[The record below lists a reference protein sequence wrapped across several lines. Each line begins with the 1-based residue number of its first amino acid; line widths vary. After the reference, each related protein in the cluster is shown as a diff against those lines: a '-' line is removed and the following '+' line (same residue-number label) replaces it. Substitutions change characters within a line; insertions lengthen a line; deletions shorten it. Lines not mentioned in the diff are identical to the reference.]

1 MSEPIA
7 KEAMEFIQT
16 DRTGWVTK
24 MSVREI
30 TQLLPRR
37 NLEQLP
43 LFTETNRPISENHLR
58 GIAKYLEETPNW
70 AMPSIVL
77 ATDADGV
84 RKGADRGTIEIQ
96 PESLRILDGQH
107 RVQALSNFTA
117 KLAEEAER
125 QASTEQGASEAR
137 IRLNEAMNSELPVVI
152 FEVQSIDDQKQM
164 FAWFARNR
172 PIEAAVR
179 SWFDQSDPF
188 NNAAK
193 SAMGNSTVLQGR
205 VNHTRERITA
215 HDDHLLTLTDLK
227 RISFTIAAG
236 LGRHPN
242 KRDVE
247 TYLQPEQQNRLQD
260 NLVSFFDDF
269 LPTCGSDYARLG
281 DPDQR
286 NLELSYLRNGTY
298 AFDALTIRLFADAWA
313 RWAIEQNQPPEPL
326 AGYVSELNLLKTS
339 PDNDLQRTLGV
350 INSETKRYRGV
361 SDRSWTAA
369 SALIREALR
378 E

>member
-84 RKGADRGTIEIQ
+84 GKGADRGTIEIQ

-117 KLAEEAER
+117 KLAEGAER

-205 VNHTRERITA
+205 VNHARERITA

-247 TYLQPEQQNRLQD
+247 TYLQPEQQNRLQY

-313 RWAIEQNQPPEPL
+313 RWTIEQNQPPDPL

>member
-1 MSEPIA
+1 MSEPIT

-24 MSVREI
+24 MNIREI
-30 TQLLPRR
+30 IQLLPRR
-37 NLEQLP
+37 SLEQLP

-58 GIAKYLEETPNW
+58 GIAKYLDETPNW

-77 ATDADGV
+77 ATDANGIGN
-84 RKGADRGTIEIQ
+84 GAAKGTIEIQ

-117 KLAEEAER
+117 KLAEDAER
-125 QASTEQGASEAR
+125 QVATGPGTNEAQ
-137 IRLNEAMNSELPVVI
+137 IRLNEAMDSELPVVI
-152 FEVQSIDDQKQM
+152 FQVKSIDDQKQM

-193 SAMGNSTVLQGR
+193 SAMTTSTVLKGR
-205 VNHTRERITA
+205 VNHAKERITA
-215 HDDHLLTLTDLK
+215 QDNHLLTLTDLK

-242 KRDVE
+242 KRDIE
-247 TYLQPEQQNRLQD
+247 TYLQPEHQDQLQD
-260 NLVSFFDDF
+260 HLVSFFDDF
-269 LPTCGSDYARLG
+269 LPTCGPEYARLG
-281 DPDQR
+281 DPDQL
-286 NLELSYLRNGTY
+286 NIELSYLRNGTY

-313 RWAIEQNQPPEPL
+313 RWTVEQNQPPEQL
-326 AGYVSELNLLKTS
+326 ARYVSELNLLKTS
-339 PDNDLQRTLGV
+339 PDNDLQRTFGV

-369 SALIREALR
+369 SAHIREALR

>member
-1 MSEPIA
+1 MSEPIT

-84 RKGADRGTIEIQ
+84 GKGADRGTIEIQ

-117 KLAEEAER
+117 KLAEDAER
-125 QASTEQGASEAR
+125 QASTEHEAGEAR

-205 VNHTRERITA
+205 VNHARERITA

-313 RWAIEQNQPPEPL
+313 RWTIEQNQPPDPL